1 MIAFRAKP
9 ALVLGLCLLFSYT
22 SLASISPSITLS
34 AANDRGLDNILQR
47 TAAQDGSSAETSYD
61 YDSAPWQPNPSH
73 HNIDEA
79 ARYEDLPP
87 SVFSPT
93 GRLHPVEAVVRASKA
108 RTPLSNLL
116 VAMVCRDGLLVVST
130 LPISPNV
137 DASKEMSNEEG
148 HASDDNSKRNGESSS
163 AVADKSENDD
173 DDSVVDTT
181 SDDDDEA
188 LQSPS
193 LFLFDETCIST
204 GTGSIFDIHPC
215 IVGATAGNAVD
226 NRIMRTK
233 LLALG
238 LNAMDHQGSTEQ
250 DVSTARVAKDLANQL
265 QVTTQDIAAAQK
277 QKLGRMLAVSVK
289 LIVNFLKQDVTQVAK
304 LIVTYFTFLTPPI
317 LCSLGCISVRLFFS
331 EADKYG
337 ELTQLVNSG
346 TATPLC

>member
-1 MIAFRAKP
+1 MIETTENTNRKRRNMIAFRAKP
-9 ALVLGLCLLFSYT
+9 AFVLGLCLLISCT
-22 SLASISPSITLS
+22 SLAAISPSTTLS
-34 AANDRGLDNILQR
+34 AANELQR
-47 TAAQDGSSAETSYD
+47 AAAQDGSSAETSYD

-79 ARYEDLPP
+79 ARYEELPP

-93 GRLHPVEAVVRASKA
+93 GRLHPVEVVVRASKA
-108 RTPLSNLL
+108 QTPLSNLL

-137 DASKEMSNEEG
+137 DARIESSNK
-148 HASDDNSKRNGESSS
+148 DDNPSADNPDSEIKIEGNGESSPS
-163 AVADKSENDD
+163 INGKSDSNNDD
-173 DDSVVDTT
+173 DIVDTT

-204 GTGSIFDIHPC
+204 GKGSIFDIHPC

-238 LNAMDHQGSTEQ
+238 LNALDHQGSIEQ
-250 DVSTARVAKDLANQL
+250 DISTARVAKDLANQL

-277 QKLGRMLAVSVK
+277 QKLGRMLAVSVE
-289 LIVNFLKQDVTQVAK
+289 LFAD
-304 LIVTYFTFLTPPI
+304 I
-317 LCSLGCISVRLFFS
+317 L
-331 EADKYG
+331 E
-337 ELTQLVNSG
+337 
-346 TATPLC
+346 

>member
-1 MIAFRAKP
+1 MVAFRIKP
-9 ALVLGLCLLFSYT
+9 AFVLGLCLLFSWTSSASIPPLT
-22 SLASISPSITLS
+22 SLSPAS
-34 AANDRGLDNILQR
+34 DRGSDNVLQR
-47 TAAQDGSSAETSYD
+47 EAAQDASSEETSYD

-87 SVFSPT
+87 TVFSPT

-137 DASKEMSNEEG
+137 DARIGNSDEDNNTSG
-148 HASDDNSKRNGESSS
+148 HNLGDKIIDGGNDESSP
-163 AVADKSENDD
+163 
-173 DDSVVDTT
+173 SVVDQSE
-181 SDDDDEA
+181 SDDDDGLVDTNSDNDDDEDEA
-188 LQSPS
+188 PS
-193 LFLFDETCIST
+193 LFLFDETCTST
-204 GTGSIFDIHPC
+204 STGSIFDIHPC

-233 LLALG
+233 LLTLG
-238 LNAMDHQGSTEQ
+238 LNAMDHQGAIEQ

-277 QKLGRMLAVSVK
+277 QKLGRMLAVSVE
-289 LIVNFLKQDVTQVAK
+289 LILG
-304 LIVTYFTFLTPPI
+304 IVFFYHSSCKINGYLLHISNSCDRNYFI
-317 LCSLGCISVRLFFS
+317 QSSISCVLGS
-331 EADKYG
+331 
-337 ELTQLVNSG
+337 
-346 TATPLC
+346 